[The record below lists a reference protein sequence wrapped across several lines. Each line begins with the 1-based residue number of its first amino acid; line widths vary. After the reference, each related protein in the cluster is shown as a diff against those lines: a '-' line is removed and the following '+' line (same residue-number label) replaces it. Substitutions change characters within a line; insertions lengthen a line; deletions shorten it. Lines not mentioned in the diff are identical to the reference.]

1 MPANLTPE
9 YRRAEERLRAAKSA
23 EEKLDALEE
32 MLRVMPKHK
41 GTDGLQAD
49 IKARIAKLRKQPASK
64 AGRSTF
70 SHMVSRE
77 GAGQVALVGPP
88 NTGKSALV
96 ATLTHAT
103 PAVGDYPFT
112 TREPTP
118 GMMRFEDVGI
128 QLVDLPPL
136 SDEHID
142 PWVFDLIR
150 AADLLWLVLD
160 GRYPLEG
167 FDDTVRLLSARNVG
181 IQAADGRGAPD
192 AGGAAGR
199 MTKGALVVLTGAD
212 RAEVAESLPVVDELF
227 GHCWPLV
234 AVSTVDGTGLDDL
247 RRRTFVALGVIRV
260 YTKQPGRP
268 PDRHT
273 PFALPRGSTIADL
286 AARIHKDLLSHMK
299 FARIWGTN
307 VFDGQTVQRDHVLA
321 EGDVVEIHE

>member
-9 YRRAEERLRAAKSA
+9 YRRAEERLRASKSP

-49 IKARIAKLRKQPASK
+49 IKARIAKLRKQPA
-64 AGRSTF
+64 ARTGRSSF
-70 SHMVSRE
+70 SHMVPRE

-88 NTGKSALV
+88 NTGKSSLV
-96 ATLTHAT
+96 SALTHAT

-118 GMMRFEDVGI
+118 GMMRFENIGI

-136 SDEHID
+136 SEQHVDA
-142 PWVFDLIR
+142 WVFDLVR

-167 FDDTVRLLSARNVG
+167 FDDTVRLLSMRNIGVEPASG
-181 IQAADGRGAPD
+181 TPNRDGE
-192 AGGAAGR
+192 GAAGR
-199 MTKGALVVLTGAD
+199 ATKPALIVLTGAD
-212 RAEVAESLPVVDELF
+212 HAEVSESLPVLDELF
-227 GHCWPLV
+227 EHRWPVV
-234 AVSTVDGTGLDDL
+234 AVSTVDGAGLDAL
-247 RRRTFVALGVIRV
+247 RRRTFVALDVIRV
-260 YTKQPGRP
+260 YTKQPGKP
-268 PDRHT
+268 PDQRT
-273 PFALPRGSTIADL
+273 PFTLPRGSTVADL
-286 AARIHKDLLSHMK
+286 AARIHKDLLANMK
-299 FARIWGTN
+299 FARIWGAD

-321 EGDVVEIHE
+321 EGDVIEIHE

>member
-9 YRRAEERLRAAKSA
+9 YRRAEERLRAAKSP

-49 IKARIAKLRKQPASK
+49 IKARIAKLKKQPAAK

-70 SHMVSRE
+70 SHAVSRE

-96 ATLTHAT
+96 TALTHAT
-103 PAVGDYPFT
+103 PAVADYPFT

-118 GMMRFEDVGI
+118 GMMRFEDIGI

-136 SDEHID
+136 SDQHVD
-142 PWVFDLIR
+142 PWLFDLIR

-167 FDDTVRLLSARNVG
+167 FDDSVRLLSARNLG
-181 IQAADGRGAPD
+181 IRAPGD
-192 AGGAAGR
+192 AGLDDAAGSGR
-199 MTKGALVVLTGAD
+199 ITKPTLVVLTGAD
-212 RAEVAESLPVVDELF
+212 RPGVAESLPIVDELF
-227 GHCWPLV
+227 DHRWAIV
-234 AVSTVDGTGLDDL
+234 AVSVTGGTGLADL
-247 RRRTFVALGVIRV
+247 RRRTFDALDVVRV
-260 YTKQPGRP
+260 YTKQPGKPADRGRP
-268 PDRHT
+268 FT
-273 PFALPRGSTIADL
+273 LPRGATIADL
-286 AARIHKDLLSHMK
+286 AATIHKDLLSNMK
-299 FARIWGTN
+299 FARVWGAD